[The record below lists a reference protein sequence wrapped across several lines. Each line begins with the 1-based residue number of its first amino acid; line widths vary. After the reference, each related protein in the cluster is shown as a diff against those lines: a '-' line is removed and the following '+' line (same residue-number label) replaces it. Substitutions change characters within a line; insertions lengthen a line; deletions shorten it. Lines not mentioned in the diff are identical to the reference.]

1 MTKTVIEVDLQEV
14 TNRVTRALIDSTF
27 LNPDMTDAEIA
38 EFKEVMMGS
47 YIMEGMQD
55 RITDIVAKSFAIE
68 LVDGV
73 FEAKGVR

>member
-27 LNPDMTDAEIA
+27 LNPDMTDAEVS
-38 EFKEVMMGS
+38 EFKEVMMNA

-55 RITDIVAKSFAIE
+55 RMTDIVARSFAIE

-73 FEAKGVR
+73 FESKGVR